1 MMLCMHLT
9 PEFTGSLYSYLNE
22 DTNKNNFPFFR
33 RPGRGYAPG
42 MHNISIAA
50 VFSAEDDE
58 KLIYKATSVTLGH
71 PETDES
77 KADPILFPV
86 KTW

>member
-1 MMLCMHLT
+1 MRLM
-9 PEFTGSLYSYLNE
+9 PECTGYLHSYLNRIPIRTIFLFSE
-22 DTNKNNFPFFR
+22 AC
-33 RPGRGYAPG
+33 RGYAPVL
-42 MHNISIAA
+42 HNISIAA

-71 PETDES
+71 PETDKS
-77 KADPILFPV
+77 KADPIPFPV